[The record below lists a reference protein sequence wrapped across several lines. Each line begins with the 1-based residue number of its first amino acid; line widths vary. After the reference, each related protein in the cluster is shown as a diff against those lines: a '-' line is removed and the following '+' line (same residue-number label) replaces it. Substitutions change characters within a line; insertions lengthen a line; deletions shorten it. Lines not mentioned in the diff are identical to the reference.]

1 MTVQAVAATLSGSSL
16 LDAFETWVGAIRPAP
31 KAPAANSAAT
41 LQQFIDALSPGR
53 SASKTPTSQK
63 MVVSTNPPRKPFVP
77 R

>member
-1 MTVQAVAATLSGSSL
+1 MTVQSVAATLAGSSV
-16 LDAFETWVGAIRPAP
+16 LDAFETWVGALRPSP

-63 MVVSTNPPRKPFVP
+63 MMVAANPPRKPFVP